1 MSHRALI
8 AAVLALLVASGCSR
22 EADEPEL
29 PVLSTNP
36 TAGTAGPSTG
46 PRVTPAS
53 GPLPE
58 FCDEVIPFTDV
69 VRIVA
74 VPISG
79 GTSRTYATDFSAE
92 SGRTA
97 RLTCHY
103 GVQPGPA
110 GGKAPPPL
118 VEITLSSYVD
128 AAAASARLEETVGS
142 AQSAGQQVE
151 AQAATNHQAFLLADA
166 KDITYVAAVG
176 DRTVVVTLARGV
188 VPTAAEKVVL
198 LGLAEAVLGVPA
210 ATASPA
216 ASPSV
221 T

>member
-1 MSHRALI
+1 
-8 AAVLALLVASGCSR
+8 
-22 EADEPEL
+22 
-29 PVLSTNP
+29 VLSTDP
-36 TAGTAGPSTG
+36 TNGTAGPTTG
-46 PRVTPAS
+46 PSVTPAS
-53 GPLPE
+53 SPIPE

-69 VRIVA
+69 VRIMA

-79 GTSRTYATDFSAE
+79 GTSRTYATDFSGE

-103 GVQPGPA
+103 GVQPAPV
-110 GGKAPPPL
+110 GGQVPPL

-128 AAAASARLEETVGS
+128 AAAAGARLEDTVGS
-142 AQSAGQQVE
+142 ARSAGQQVE

-166 KDITYVAAVG
+166 EDITYVAAVG
-176 DRTVVVTLARGV
+176 DRTVVITLARGV

-216 ASPSV
+216 ASPSA

>member
-1 MSHRALI
+1 VSRRTLI

-22 EADEPEL
+22 GADEPEV
-29 PVLSTNP
+29 PVLS
-36 TAGTAGPSTG
+36 TAGTAGPTTG
-46 PRVTPAS
+46 PPVTPAS
-53 GPLPE
+53 GPIPE

-103 GVQPGPA
+103 GVQPAPA

-118 VEITLSSYVD
+118 VDITLSSYVD
-128 AAAASARLEETVGS
+128 AAAASARLEDTVGS
-142 AQSAGQQVE
+142 ARSAGQQVE

-166 KDITYVAAVG
+166 EDITYVAAVG

-198 LGLAEAVLGVPA
+198 LGLAEAVVGVPA
-210 ATASPA
+210 APASPA
-216 ASPSV
+216 ASSSA

>member
-1 MSHRALI
+1 M
-8 AAVLALLVASGCSR
+8 
-22 EADEPEL
+22 
-29 PVLSTNP
+29 LSTDP
-36 TAGTAGPSTG
+36 TDGTAGPTTG
-46 PRVTPAS
+46 PSVTPAS
-53 GPLPE
+53 SPIPE

-69 VRIVA
+69 VRIMA

-79 GTSRTYATDFSAE
+79 GTSRTYATDFSGE

-103 GVQPGPA
+103 GVQPAPA
-110 GGKAPPPL
+110 GQVPPPL

-128 AAAASARLEETVGS
+128 AAAASARLEDTVGS
-142 AQSAGQQVE
+142 ARSAGQQVE

-166 KDITYVAAVG
+166 EDITYVAAVG
-176 DRTVVVTLARGV
+176 DRTVVITLARGV
-188 VPTAAEKVVL
+188 VPTSAEKVVL

-216 ASPSV
+216 ASPSA